1 MPSESEMR
9 KEMNEF
15 TEGAWRKGVPKCKTH
30 LIEFAYPN
38 YAEKL
43 AKTANIPLNL
53 PKILVDILYDVYIV
67 MRDDPLGYRDYE
79 YKINNDGT
87 FTKSVET
94 YWALSVIHTS
104 LLEKLTARK

>member
-15 TEGAWRKGVPKCKTH
+15 TESIWKKGIPKCKTH
-30 LIEFAYPN
+30 LIEFAYPV

-43 AKTANIPLNL
+43 AKTAKIPLNL
-53 PKILVDILYDVYIV
+53 PKILVDMLYDVYMV
-67 MRDDPLGYRDYE
+67 MKDDPLGYRDFE
-79 YKINNDGT
+79 YKINDNGT
-87 FTKSVET
+87 LTKSVEK

-104 LLEKLTARK
+104 FLEKLSARK